1 MKRHTSSSSLSKGF
15 SESRAYDVFEPEVVN
30 VPVKIRSLDREEKFA
45 LLHISVSMNS
55 VTGTHHQVLVIE
67 VTDETDPFFLYALEC
82 GESEFHAIKQ
92 EQAILVDFLTF
103 PLKLIELLQMC
114 IRKVEDSPRFIC
126 TLDKGHGFEGT
137 LNICETNLFRQITHL
152 SLKFRSGS
160 DEIIKKHL
168 AGKLKEYKL
177 NCENLEVKLSQTE
190 ESLQLRNA
198 EYNDSVKQFDA
209 LSAEFERKIEEN
221 KLAWQEKIQTLKQ
234 QAMESQQ
241 KLMSQYEQEKRI
253 SAEKNEKALEETI
266 SKLDFTQGKLN
277 EISAIKYSLESKERE
292 MTLKM
297 AQIEHEL
304 EIATNELQ
312 HLRKT
317 NKNLD
322 CNKFDQEKA
331 LTEYKLRLQN
341 MERQIQDKEEL
352 NQKLTA
358 LIQTN
363 SEFKGHQDDTMS
375 MLKATISKLEDKL
388 QQSANEIN
396 KGNSIIQKLQSDVKA
411 NKQKLKLKNTVVLQ
425 QENAIQQKQ
434 EHIDNFDKQLFVLK
448 RDLEKKDEKI
458 KSLEN
463 DVTELKTK
471 LEDAQ
476 KVITD
481 NMNTINYLNTK
492 LNEAEKF
499 RPGHLQDRPQ
509 YTTNYKLTT
518 NPSPISFRPSPYSVE
533 HLRSTTPRTSSYTSI
548 PDSEPFPKY
557 LEAVKYKEPNN
568 S

>member
-55 VTGTHHQVLVIE
+55 VSGTHHQVLVIE

-114 IRKVEDSPRFIC
+114 MRKVEDSPKFIC

-177 NCENLEVKLSQTE
+177 NCENLELKLSQTE

-221 KLAWQEKIQTLKQ
+221 KLAWQEKIQGLKQ
-234 QAMESQQ
+234 QTMESQQ
-241 KLMSQYEQEKRI
+241 KVISQYEQEKRI
-253 SAEKNEKALEETI
+253 SAEKNEKALEEAL
-266 SKLDFTQGKLN
+266 SKLEITQGKLN
-277 EISAIKYSLESKERE
+277 EMSAIKYSLESKERE
-292 MTLKM
+292 MSLKM

-304 EIATNELQ
+304 EISSNELQ

-317 NKNLD
+317 NKSLD
-322 CNKFDQEKA
+322 SNKFDQEKA

-341 MERQIQDKEEL
+341 MERQLQDKDEL

-363 SEFKGHQDDTMS
+363 SEFKGHQDETMS
-375 MLKATISKLEDKL
+375 MLKATVSKLEDKL
-388 QQSANEIN
+388 QQSASEIN
-396 KGNSIIQKLQSDVKA
+396 KGNNIIQKLQSDVKA

-425 QENAIQQKQ
+425 QENVIQQKQ
-434 EHIDNFDKQLFVLK
+434 EHIDNLDKQLFILK
-448 RDLEKKDEKI
+448 RDLEKKDDKI
-458 KSLEN
+458 KTLES
-463 DVTELKTK
+463 TILELKAKIEET
-471 LEDAQ
+471 E
-476 KVITD
+476 KVLT
-481 NMNTINYLNTK
+481 NNVNTINFLNSK
-492 LNEAEKF
+492 LNDVEKV
-499 RPGHLQDRPQ
+499 RPP
-509 YTTNYKLTT
+509 YSTTYKLTT
-518 NPSPISFRPSPYSVE
+518 NPSPVSFRPSPYSVE
-533 HLRSTTPRTSSYTSI
+533 QLRSTTPRTSSYTNI